1 MLTGEELQPC
11 FHTEDSSVKRCF
23 YQQAYPHLVAV
34 YELLQINTLK
44 LIVESI
50 PELAFETAA
59 VKPYEA
65 VKGPVNV
72 NDKDILQKQNIREIV
87 ETFGVSE

>member
-1 MLTGEELQPC
+1 MT
-11 FHTEDSSVKRCF
+11 
-23 YQQAYPHLVAV
+23 V

-50 PELAFETAA
+50 PDVAFETAA

-72 NDKDILQKQNIREIV
+72 NDKDVLQKHQRDSGNIWSV
-87 ETFGVSE
+87 

>member
-1 MLTGEELQPC
+1 MT
-11 FHTEDSSVKRCF
+11 
-23 YQQAYPHLVAV
+23 A
-34 YELLQINTLK
+34 YELLQINTLN

-50 PELAFETAA
+50 PDVAFETAA

-72 NDKDILQKQNIREIV
+72 NDKDILQKQNIRETV